1 MGEETTTTQKKN
13 PGCLILVIL
22 ALVATAANFLVPA
35 TLKPALPHIV
45 LASDKLFHIGGIF
58 YITNTMLATW
68 VTMLVLIVVSWL
80 ATRKMKLVPDG
91 LQNVVELI
99 IEMFYNFVE
108 SVAGD
113 KARLLFPL
121 AATLFFFIMLS
132 NWMGLVPGYGS
143 IWVAVGH
150 GEDAHRYHLLRSAN
164 TGLNTTL
171 ALAFI
176 SVVGTQI
183 FGFKVLGFRFI
194 DRYLPIIPIIEFFK
208 PPPGKERPGGM
219 ELVIRIMNIIVGVLE
234 FFAELIKLA
243 SFSFRLFGN
252 IFAGE
257 VLLFVMAF
265 LVPYVVSLPFMGL
278 ELFVGLIQ
286 AYIFAILTLSFSMA
300 AVAHHGEH

>member
-1 MGEETTTTQKKN
+1 MGEENTAQKKN

-22 ALVATAANFLVPA
+22 ALVATVANFLIPPA
-35 TLKPALPHIV
+35 LKPSLPHVV
-45 LASDKLFHIGGIF
+45 LASDKLFHVGGIF
-58 YITNTMLATW
+58 YITNTMVATW
-68 VTMLVLIVVSWL
+68 ATMLVLIVVSLL
-80 ATRKMKLVPDG
+80 ATRRMKLVPGG
-91 LQNVVELI
+91 LQNMVEMV

-108 SVAGD
+108 SIAGD

-132 NWMGLVPGYGS
+132 NWMGLLPGYGS

-171 ALAFI
+171 ALAVI
-176 SVVGTQI
+176 SVTGTQI
-183 FGFKVLGFRFI
+183 FGFKVLGVRFI
-194 DRYLPIIPIIEFFK
+194 DRYLPIIPIVEFFK
-208 PPPGKERPGGM
+208 KPAPGEKRPGGM
-219 ELVIRIMNIIVGVLE
+219 ELVNRILYLPVGLLE

-257 VLLFVMAF
+257 VLLIVIAF
-265 LVPYVVSLPFMGL
+265 LLPYVVSLPFMGL
-278 ELFVGLIQ
+278 ELFVGFIQ
-286 AYIFAILTLSFSMA
+286 AFIFAILTLSFSMA